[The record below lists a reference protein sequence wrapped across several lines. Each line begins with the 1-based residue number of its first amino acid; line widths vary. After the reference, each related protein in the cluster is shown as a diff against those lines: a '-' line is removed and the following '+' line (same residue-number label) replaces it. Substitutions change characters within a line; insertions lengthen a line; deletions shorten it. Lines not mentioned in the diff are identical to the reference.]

1 MRIFTARRL
10 REVNE
15 WIRGVVVYLEDTTVR
30 SLPVAD
36 RVGLKSTDPSVWFG
50 AVQQYVRDLQ
60 CPVAG
65 LGEDGRAGS
74 GGEQELVVSA
84 GALMWLLGHAVGL
97 AYDDG
102 VAGSH
107 GYDGIMTKDVLHSG
121 VSHDADISDCVMRS
135 DDVVDDAAAA
145 AFRRVCTSLAVHQGG
160 EDITVDDIERCIYR
174 IEHEMLPFLTKKKA
188 GLSLD
193 DDEAIKRAIPLG
205 FSTGDEAVDRAARVL
220 RILHIKEMR
229 RLQNAVDD
237 AITAHQNVTANPRTE
252 AGPKPRRK
260 KTA

>member
-121 VSHDADISDCVMRS
+121 VSHDADISDCRES
-135 DDVVDDAAAA
+135 QAATNDDHFPPTALRLVGDIRVQLYRDALP
-145 AFRRVCTSLAVHQGG
+145 RPVKLQQL
-160 EDITVDDIERCIYR
+160 EKCI
-174 IEHEMLPFLTKKKA
+174 
-188 GLSLD
+188 
-193 DDEAIKRAIPLG
+193 
-205 FSTGDEAVDRAARVL
+205 
-220 RILHIKEMR
+220 
-229 RLQNAVDD
+229 
-237 AITAHQNVTANPRTE
+237 
-252 AGPKPRRK
+252 
-260 KTA
+260 